1 MNSRQRFVLAAVAVA
16 VLAVPATADAAGS
29 ILYRKSGRLYVAAPN
44 GRHKHAIKHSHGL
57 SNPSQDDKGRIVGQ
71 KGIKL
76 YRLSRRGKRL
86 NKPITT
92 AFRTNKIVPAFK
104 GPFFPE
110 VSPNGKTI
118 VYTYSFTESHFDF
131 NCSCT
136 VTAPSLNTSYTAVN
150 KFVSDPDKK
159 YGHARFYFHS
169 SWVGNKSTVGTTP
182 DLFDYAGNGL
192 NSVEVDPLG
201 GGADSYRSWFT
212 ECTSC
217 DYSNLHKYPLDEPE
231 FTRKQDKVVFN
242 SGNLD
247 DTQAGAKLFV
257 YPLAAPPTAIP
268 PHFCTISGPSGRFS
282 SPSWSPDGK
291 SLAWADKKGIWVG
304 KLGSLSG
311 SECAVTK
318 KLVIRGGSSPD
329 WGKAKP

>member
-1 MNSRQRFVLAAVAVA
+1 VNSRQRLVLVAVATA
-16 VLAVPATADAAGS
+16 VLAVPPTASASS
-29 ILYRKSGRLYVAAPN
+29 IVYRKSGRIYAAAPN
-44 GRHKHAIKHSHGL
+44 GTHKHAIKHTRGL
-57 SNPSQDDKGRIVGQ
+57 SNPSQDDKGRIVAQ
-71 KGIKL
+71 KGIRF

-92 AFRTNKIVPAFK
+92 VFRTNKIVPSFK

-136 VTAPSLNTSYTAVN
+136 VTSPSLNTSYTAVN
-150 KFVSDPDKK
+150 KYVSDPDKK
-159 YGHARFYFHS
+159 YGHARFYYHS
-169 SWVGNKSTVGTTP
+169 SWVSNSRTVGTTP

-192 NSVEVDPLG
+192 DSVEVDPLG
-201 GGADSYRSWFT
+201 GGVDSYISWFT

-217 DYSNLHKYPLDEPE
+217 NYSDLHKYPLDEPE

-247 DTQAGAKLFV
+247 DTLAGAKLFV
-257 YPLAAPPTAIP
+257 YPLAAPPKAIP
-268 PHFCTISGPSGRFS
+268 PHFCTISGPNGKFA

-304 KLGSLSG
+304 KLGDLSG
-311 SECAVTK
+311 TECAVSR
-318 KLVIRGGSSPD
+318 KLVIKGGSSPD